1 MLRLTKNPH
10 LRIALDVA
18 LVLKEDIKLVHA
30 IVKRLFYK
38 KFYQTFP
45 WQGHSN
51 IFKKPG
57 TCNKGTRYISLNK
70 RRQHTLSESTCSRL
84 CAESS
89 LYEQG
94 TEASSASK
102 DRGNAE

>member
-38 KFYQTFP
+38 NVLP
-45 WQGHSN
+45 N
-51 IFKKPG
+51 LPLAG
-57 TCNKGTRYISLNK
+57 TLKHFQKT
-70 RRQHTLSESTCSRL
+70 
-84 CAESS
+84 
-89 LYEQG
+89 
-94 TEASSASK
+94 
-102 DRGNAE
+102 GNL